1 MLVLCHLLS
10 KKKLLLGVVSE
21 NAVAQGFSAA
31 ILVAFIIVI
40 VGLIASIVFI
50 GVFNKNSKDKK

>member
-1 MLVLCHLLS
+1 MLS

>member
-1 MLVLCHLLS
+1 MSFVEQ
-10 KKKLLLGVVSE
+10 KKLLLGVVSE
-21 NAVAQGFSAA
+21 NVVAQGFSAA
-31 ILVAFIIVI
+31 ILVAFVIVI